1 MKAFVIAEHA
11 EAATALC
18 AGARSLADEVVVA
31 TVGAEAPADGI
42 ADKALSLIHI

>member
-11 EAATALC
+11 EAATVLC

-42 ADKALSLIHI
+42 ADKAYQVVV